1 MKKTL
6 WRKGRYLLCV
16 LCLVALCA
24 AALTANAAV
33 TQTRTEGIEAFPESY
48 RPYLQALQ
56 EAHPTW
62 QFVAFDTGLTWD
74 EVLDGETA
82 VVSNNLVRLATA
94 TSWKSLAPGSFD
106 WETNTF
112 AKFDGG
118 RYNGA
123 SREIVAYYMDPRNSL
138 GDLRYVFQFE
148 QLTFDPNTQTEDGV
162 KLILKGTFMKDD
174 TLLPGFTSIEEE
186 GAMTYAQ
193 AFMAIAQELNV
204 SPYHLAARVRQEQGT
219 GGTSSLIS
227 GTYPGYEGYYNY
239 FNVSAS
245 GSTTTAIIENGL
257 KKAQKEGWD
266 TAYKSLLGGS
276 RLIAD
281 KYIAKGQD
289 TLYLEKFDVAATGGM
304 YSHQYMQNLT
314 AAYSESVSV
323 YNSYNNMGLLEGS
336 FTFVIPV
343 YRNMPETA
351 CPQPTAD
358 GNPNYKLQSLGVSD
372 AVLDPE
378 FHRDTLSY
386 TAIVGNEV
394 HTVTVSALAYAES
407 ATIAGAGSVGL
418 AVGENVIPITVTAE
432 RGDTCTYTL
441 RVTRLADGE
450 EIIAMGTVNTGVNL
464 RSGPG
469 TEHEVLATVP
479 VGRTVSI
486 LSEENGWYQ
495 VIYGQYTGYMKKEY
509 VDAYVPAKGL
519 SLNTDTLHVTVGT
532 PGTLQ
537 AITDPNP
544 CDTPVLWKT
553 SDSSIAT
560 VKDGVITGLTTG
572 TVTITAYTENGLSA
586 TCTVTVTE
594 PVLFMGTVNVKSSSS
609 LNVRSK
615 PSSSGT
621 ALGKLY
627 RNDRVTVVEVVEGWY
642 RILYQESTAWVS
654 AEYIVSDPVPAT
666 GVTLTPATG
675 LLFPGET
682 LQLGAVM
689 TPGYAND
696 ALSWASSNPG
706 VAKVENGLVTAVGI
720 GETMITVTTA
730 SGKTATCT
738 VTVKAAAT
746 GVVLDRVEAALLKGE
761 TLTLQAT
768 VLPEGVVDLLQ
779 WSSSNTKVVAVEQG
793 VITAVGGGNATVTV
807 TTSSGK
813 TATCTVTVTV
823 PATGVALD
831 KTAVTLHKGGTL
843 QLSAVLTPADSTDN
857 LTWQSDNEAVVTV
870 DRGVLT
876 GVGVGTANVTVAT
889 ASGFTASCK
898 VTVIIPAESVTL
910 DRQQLQLY
918 RGESTRLTATM
929 LPADTTDTLT
939 WSSSNQKVVTVEN
952 GVINA
957 VGAGEAVVTVTTS
970 QGKTASCTVTV
981 NVPAAGVTLN
991 QTDVTLKVGET
1002 ATLTATLTPADSTDA
1017 LQWSSGDEKIFT
1029 VKDGVITAVAPGT
1042 ATLTVTAREGVQATC
1057 TVRVKSPVPD
1067 GVSSQTFTVKNGYI
1081 RKIPLGTTVSHLLE
1095 GLNEKPYC
1103 KVYIGEKEAD
1113 GKTLAAT
1120 GMVVKLLDGDTVKA
1134 SYTLVVTGDA
1144 DGDGEVTVNDYV
1156 AIKGHILKKAALSGA
1171 FAEAADA
1178 DGDGGITV
1186 NDYVEVKAHIL
1197 KKNSITAK

>member
-1 MKKTL
+1 M
-6 WRKGRYLLCV
+6 
-16 LCLVALCA
+16 
-24 AALTANAAV
+24 
-33 TQTRTEGIEAFPESY
+33 
-48 RPYLQALQ
+48 
-56 EAHPTW
+56 
-62 QFVAFDTGLTWD
+62 
-74 EVLDGETA
+74 
-82 VVSNNLVRLATA
+82 
-94 TSWKSLAPGSFD
+94 
-106 WETNTF
+106 
-112 AKFDGG
+112 
-118 RYNGA
+118 
-123 SREIVAYYMDPRNSL
+123 
-138 GDLRYVFQFE
+138 
-148 QLTFDPNTQTEDGV
+148 
-162 KLILKGTFMKDD
+162 
-174 TLLPGFTSIEEE
+174 
-186 GAMTYAQ
+186 
-193 AFMAIAQELNV
+193 
-204 SPYHLAARVRQEQGT
+204 
-219 GGTSSLIS
+219 
-227 GTYPGYEGYYNY
+227 
-239 FNVSAS
+239 
-245 GSTTTAIIENGL
+245 
-257 KKAQKEGWD
+257 
-266 TAYKSLLGGS
+266 
-276 RLIAD
+276 IAD

-323 YNSYNNMGLLEGS
+323 YNSYNNMGLLNGS

-372 AVLDPE
+372 AVLDPV

-469 TEHEVLATVP
+469 TEHEVLVTVP

-519 SLNTDTLHVTVGT
+519 SLNTDTLRVTVGT

-689 TPGYAND
+689 TPSYAND
-696 ALSWASSNPG
+696 ALSWVSGNPG

-720 GETMITVTTA
+720 GETVITVTTA

-738 VTVKAAAT
+738 VTVKAGAES
-746 GVVLDRVEAALLKGE
+746 VVLDRVEAALLKGE

-768 VLPEGVVDLLQ
+768 VLPEGAVDLLQ
-779 WSSSNTKVVAVEQG
+779 WSSSNIKVVTVEQG

-813 TATCTVTVTV
+813 SATCTVTVTV

-831 KTAVTLHKGGTL
+831 K
-843 QLSAVLTPADSTDN
+843 P
-857 LTWQSDNEAVVTV
+857 
-870 DRGVLT
+870 
-876 GVGVGTANVTVAT
+876 
-889 ASGFTASCK
+889 
-898 VTVIIPAESVTL
+898 P
-910 DRQQLQLY
+910 
-918 RGESTRLTATM
+918 
-929 LPADTTDTLT
+929 
-939 WSSSNQKVVTVEN
+939 
-952 GVINA
+952 
-957 VGAGEAVVTVTTS
+957 
-970 QGKTASCTVTV
+970 
-981 NVPAAGVTLN
+981 
-991 QTDVTLKVGET
+991 
-1002 ATLTATLTPADSTDA
+1002 
-1017 LQWSSGDEKIFT
+1017 
-1029 VKDGVITAVAPGT
+1029 
-1042 ATLTVTAREGVQATC
+1042 
-1057 TVRVKSPVPD
+1057 
-1067 GVSSQTFTVKNGYI
+1067 
-1081 RKIPLGTTVSHLLE
+1081 
-1095 GLNEKPYC
+1095 
-1103 KVYIGEKEAD
+1103 
-1113 GKTLAAT
+1113 
-1120 GMVVKLLDGDTVKA
+1120 
-1134 SYTLVVTGDA
+1134 
-1144 DGDGEVTVNDYV
+1144 
-1156 AIKGHILKKAALSGA
+1156 
-1171 FAEAADA
+1171 
-1178 DGDGGITV
+1178 
-1186 NDYVEVKAHIL
+1186 
-1197 KKNSITAK
+1197 